1 MKLSDRI
8 SAFSKLST
16 FLLAV
21 TQNQKEIIEEYLF
34 SDFNEF
40 KQLISELHIHNPWF
54 TENFVS
60 TQLQSLAL
68 SSTKPKLEK
77 WLTKYKNI
85 IDRQESKKVGV
96 IMAGNIPF
104 VGFHDFISVLI
115 TGHTLII
122 KLSSK
127 DQKLP
132 KQIIKTLLKIE
143 PQFNNKIIIVE
154 QKLSDFEAIIATGS
168 NNTARYFKYYFSK
181 VPSIIRKSRNSV
193 AVLSGNETKAELNS
207 LTDDILLYF
216 GLGCRNVSKI
226 YVPEN
231 YNFNKL
237 FEAIY
242 RYKDLANHNKFA
254 NNYSYNRTIYLLNN
268 DVFLENNFFII
279 KQDISVASPISVLH
293 YENYSKIDHVKK
305 ILESQKDQL
314 QCVVSNIPNLNNQTI
329 NLGQAQ
335 FPELTDYEDGINTLD
350 FLTTI

>member
-1 MKLSDRI
+1 MKLSERI

-21 TQNQKEIIEEYLF
+21 SQNKKNNIENFLSSEYDELQ
-34 SDFNEF
+34 
-40 KQLISELHIHNPWF
+40 QLIKELHIYNTWF
-54 TENFVS
+54 TTNFVI
-60 TQLQSLAL
+60 TQLKSLAL
-68 SSTKPKLEK
+68 SSTELKLMK
-77 WLTKYKNI
+77 WLTEYENI
-85 IDRQESKKVGV
+85 IDRQEPKKIGV

-115 TGHTLII
+115 AGHTLMI

-127 DQKLP
+127 DKKLP
-132 KQIIKTLLKIE
+132 KQIIRVLLKIE
-143 PQFNNKIIIVE
+143 PRFKNNIIIVD

-168 NNTARYFKYYFSK
+168 NNTSRYFNYYFSK
-181 VPSIIRKSRNSV
+181 VPNIIRKSRNSV
-193 AVLSGNETKAELNS
+193 AVLSGNESKAELEA

-242 RYKDLANHNKFA
+242 KYKDLANHNKFA
-254 NNYSYNRTIYLLNN
+254 NNYNYNRTIYLLNN

-305 ILESQKDQL
+305 ILESQKNQL
-314 QCVVSNIPNLNNQTI
+314 QCVVSNIPNLSNQTI
-329 NLGQAQ
+329 NLGKAQ